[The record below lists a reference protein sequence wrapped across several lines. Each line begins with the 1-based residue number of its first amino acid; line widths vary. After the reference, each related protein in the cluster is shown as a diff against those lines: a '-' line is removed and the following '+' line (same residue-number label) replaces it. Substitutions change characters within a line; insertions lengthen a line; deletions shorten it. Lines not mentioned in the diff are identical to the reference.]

1 MRNFVNMQ
9 FGVLDRD
16 GLSFKFA
23 YYKNISRVGSI
34 YNLGAFSLPLF
45 LPLLT
50 SYLFL
55 TLPIPSLF
63 LVFPPLPFSHFIL
76 LSSLP
81 PFPLSLFPLL
91 SLSFEDRLFAL
102 SLLVYFGH
110 FQCVAFQYPALFTCF
125 GSLSVF
131 FFFPL
136 LLPPSPPTTAQ

>member
-1 MRNFVNMQ
+1 MRNLVNMQ

-16 GLSFKFA
+16 GLSFKLA
-23 YYKNISRVGSI
+23 YYKNISRAGSI

-131 FFFPL
+131 FSFPL